1 MLIRVAA
8 EPACQP
14 ASQAVS
20 QPAGKPPDSG
30 FCCPLTAATAAAA
43 APAAGHHGSPAQRRC
58 LCPFRCRRR
67 SLHRCSAAQLRKGR
81 GRQSVGR
88 EELRGDG
95 QPQGSESPV
104 ILCDCGQREI

>member
-1 MLIRVAA
+1 MSIRVAA
-8 EPACQP
+8 EPASLP
-14 ASQAVS
+14 ARPSASLPGSLQN
-20 QPAGKPPDSG
+20 SG

-58 LCPFRCRRR
+58 LCPLRCRRR

-88 EELRGDG
+88 EESKLRGDDH
-95 QPQGSESPV
+95 PQG
-104 ILCDCGQREI
+104 QRAL